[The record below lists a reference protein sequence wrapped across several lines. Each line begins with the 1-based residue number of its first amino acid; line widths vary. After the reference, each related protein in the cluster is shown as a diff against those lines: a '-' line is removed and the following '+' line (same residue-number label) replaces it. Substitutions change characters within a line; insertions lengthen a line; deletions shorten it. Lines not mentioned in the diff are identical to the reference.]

1 MRQDTMQ
8 ALAFF
13 AAICMIA
20 FTVYVGFLGAWIAR
34 RLEPYLNEI
43 IEIKKKRLRDRYDEE
58 KAVSKTARGD

>member
-1 MRQDTMQ
+1 MRQDTIQ

-20 FTVYVGFLGAWIAR
+20 FTVYAGFLGCWLCR

-43 IEIKKKRLRDRYDEE
+43 IELKKKRLRDRYNDEQ
-58 KAVSKTARGD
+58 AANKTARGE